1 MEFDFTNS
9 RKISNNPK
17 EDGEN
22 ENLDAFAANMSEKD
36 GQPDQGI
43 IDEMRGSVLVSK

>member
-36 GQPDQGI
+36 VNQI
-43 IDEMRGSVLVSK
+43 RVLLMI